1 MSAYE
6 SSSHTFLKTHTN
18 LSRKVKEAQ
27 DKKKKKKKR
36 IEKSIGLKEIEH
48 AFEHVAAVH
57 LIDLMRFSARTN

>member
-6 SSSHTFLKTHTN
+6 SSSHRFLKTHTN

-27 DKKKKKKKR
+27 DKKKKKKR